1 MLNCA
6 IPECSASQRT
16 LDSGNLHLIDALIE
30 AAGAGS
36 DESRKKYI
44 WLCSACSKAYVVQ
57 TWRPAGDQIRRRKPQ
72 PTLPFPVQAETKT
85 IETAR
90 PFLLS
95 NAS

>member
-1 MLNCA
+1 MLICA

-30 AAGAGS
+30 VGGVVS
-36 DESRKKYI
+36 DQSRKKYV
-44 WLCSACSKAYVVQ
+44 WLCSACSEAYVVQ
-57 TWRPAGDQIRRRKPQ
+57 TWRPAGHQIRRRKPQ
-72 PTLPFPVQAETKT
+72 PALPFPVQAETKT
-85 IETAR
+85 VETAR